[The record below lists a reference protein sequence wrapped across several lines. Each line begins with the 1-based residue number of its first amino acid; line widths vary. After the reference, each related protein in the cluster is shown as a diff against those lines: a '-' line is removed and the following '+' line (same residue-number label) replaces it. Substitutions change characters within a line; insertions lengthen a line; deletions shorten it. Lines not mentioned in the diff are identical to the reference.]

1 MNFTE
6 IINLLV
12 DMGGDIEG
20 SAKSENT
27 LQYTLSSIHR
37 APNAVHCT
45 AVHRTVNTL
54 TVQCTGLK
62 IVFKHYSTH
71 YTV

>member
-27 LQYTLSSIHR
+27 LQYTLNSIHR

-45 AVHRTVNTL
+45 AVH
-54 TVQCTGLK
+54 
-62 IVFKHYSTH
+62 
-71 YTV
+71 